1 MNYYYILGSG
11 GFAKEV
17 YFHANQILGDEFN
30 FQGFIEK
37 EIKENTIKIGKNYFP
52 VLKESDFLNANKS
65 PKNISLL
72 MGIGNPFIISK
83 LKELFSNFEFPNIIH
98 PSFIGDRDSISIG
111 KGNIITPGCIF
122 TSDIKIGSF
131 NIFNLNT
138 TIGHDSVIIDCNVFN
153 PGCNISGGVVIGSR
167 NLFGTNCAVLQYLTI
182 GDDCTI
188 GAMSLV
194 NRNLTSN
201 ITVVGVPA
209 KPLIK

>member
-17 YFHANQILGDEFN
+17 YFHANQSLGDDFN

-37 EIKENTIKIGKNYFP
+37 DSEINSIKIGEKHFP
-52 VLKESDFLNANKS
+52 VFSESDFLNANKT
-65 PKNISLL
+65 PQNIALL
-72 MGIGNPFIISK
+72 MGIGNPIIISK
-83 LKELFSNFEFPNIIH
+83 LKELFSNFDFPNIIH

-122 TSDIKIGSF
+122 TCDIKIGSF

-138 TIGHDSVIIDCNVFN
+138 TIGHDSVISDCNVFN

-167 NLFGTNCAVLQYLTI
+167 NFFGTNCAVLQYLTI
-182 GDDCTI
+182 EDDCTI
-188 GAMSLV
+188 GAMSLI
-194 NRNLTSN
+194 NRNLSSN